1 MKERV
6 LLSWS
11 SGKDSAWALHEIR
24 SADEVEV
31 VGLLTTVTE
40 PFDRVSMH
48 GVRRQILQAQAA
60 AAGLPLTEV
69 MIPSPCPNEIY
80 EARMVS
86 AMDVARE
93 DGIRTVA
100 FGDLFLEDI
109 RAYREANLAKVS
121 MTAIFPLWQKPTPDL
136 AAAMVGGGLRAIIV
150 CVDPRQL
157 DASFAGR
164 FYDASFLNDLPDDV
178 DPCGE
183 NGEFHTLAFGG
194 PMFDAEL
201 PVTVGD
207 IVTRDGFVF
216 ADVLL
221 SP

>member
-24 SADEVEV
+24 LADEVEV

-69 MIPSPCPNEIY
+69 MIPSPCPNEVY

-86 AMDVARE
+86 AMDAARE

-121 MTAIFPLWQKPTPDL
+121 MAAVFPLWQRPTPDL
-136 AAAMVGGGLRAIIV
+136 AVAMVAQGLRAVIV

-164 FYDASFLNDLPDDV
+164 FYDDSFLDDLPDSV

-194 PMFDAEL
+194 PMFDADL
-201 PVTVGD
+201 SVTVGD
-207 IVTRDGFVF
+207 VVTRDGFVF
-216 ADVLL
+216 ADVSL